1 MARNTSGSSSTVN
14 ITGFGISLGMKNE
27 ALWLLAAAG
36 ASLWLLARPSRYNFG
51 LSMSSPLASAIAD
64 LSSSDPVMRSAAAT
78 EIYRRGRAPADRAAY
93 AWWSNPEFAQ
103 LCGARHSLTVG
114 LAVRR
119 ETFARIREANG
130 LPRLADVPPDQDAE
144 EFELHF
150 PNDVSLDVLTTRD
163 PQGSGPIAKFLA
175 KLGEGVQQVEF
186 RCEDVE
192 RATQILKEQF
202 AMQPI
207 YPQARAGADNTRVN
221 FFLLPSATTGK
232 VLIEL
237 YQRTGD

>member
-1 MARNTSGSSSTVN
+1 
-14 ITGFGISLGMKNE
+14 MKNE

-78 EIYRRGRAPADRAAY
+78 EIYRRGRAPADSAAY

-130 LPRLADVPPDQDAE
+130 LPPLAHVPPDQDAE

-150 PNDVSLDVLTTRD
+150 PNDISLDVLTTAD
-163 PQGSGPIAKFLA
+163 PSGQGAIARYLAKF
-175 KLGEGVQQVEF
+175 GEGVQQVEF
-186 RCEDVE
+186 RCKNVD
-192 RATQILKEQF
+192 RATQILKENF
-202 AMQPI
+202 GVQPI
-207 YPQARAGADNTRVN
+207 YPQTRAGAGGTRVN
-221 FFLLPSATTGK
+221 FFLISSLNSGK

-237 YQRTGD
+237 YEV